1 MAEKVIID
9 IELKGL
15 GDAKKGLDD
24 LTKKQAEQQ
33 LAVKLAQQEIANYEK
48 QLKELNKVVIEGGEL
63 SAEQVVQ
70 SQELATKIET
80 LNVGLASQKDELSKV
95 NAERRAAVKEVQ
107 NYTTAQDAELG
118 SNERMKAQ
126 LKILT
131 DQYNELS
138 QEERENTEVGQEMG
152 KNIKDLTDKLKS
164 NESAVGDNRR
174 NVGNYSESIQDALG
188 NVTIF
193 GTNLGGLTKSFQQTK
208 DSTLAYIKALV
219 VTEGVQKSQTAATNS
234 QTAAQKALNIATLAG
249 KVAMNVFKLALIAT
263 GIGAFVVVVGSLV
276 AYFKS
281 TEQGA
286 MKLKVIMAALGS
298 VTANI
303 TSKMADF
310 GKVIFD
316 AFNNVKELK
325 LSDVFKRIGDAIQDN
340 IMNRL
345 EAFSLA
351 GKAIVKIFSGGLD
364 NMKDGFKDLG
374 NAVLQGMTG
383 VEDVIGK
390 TQAGV
395 EKLGDAWESTK
406 EAVKGFYA
414 EVLDDA
420 EEAAALQE
428 KENALVFQR
437 RKLLKDNAILEGE
450 IAQLRADAADK
461 ANLTQD
467 EIIAK
472 LEEAKQKE
480 TEKLKNLT
488 AIAQAEKDIQAGR
501 SALATD
507 NADEAEELAQ
517 KELALLQAQA
527 NEKSGIVRLEKQIAA
542 EKYTLQR
549 ENLAAELK
557 LIQAQGGDT
566 VATLIEIEKNKRD
579 AQLAETSLSEKERQA
594 IIAES
599 ENKIAELKFKAIEEE
614 LKARQ
619 ESLAVFELENEIALL
634 KELENFTG
642 TQEEKQA
649 IIDEYNKKGIQ
660 AQKDAIAA
668 QMFEIDSQINQLF
681 ASSEGMNV
689 ADQILNDDQVA
700 ELKKRL
706 LELEAAGLKLDA
718 ELKTIGVDPETGQP
732 SLAKTL
738 NLSEEQTEKIKAGYE
753 AATQGINDILN
764 IAGQALELR
773 TEERIK
779 AIDEQVQSGALSE
792 EAAEKEKEKIRKEA
806 FEKQKKLD
814 IASATMS
821 YLTGLVQTIAGNA
834 KLGFPFAL
842 IMSSIQSAIL
852 TAAYATNLAKIKKQ
866 KFQDGGLIKGES
878 HAKGGVPFSVAG
890 RGGFEAEGGE
900 YIVKKSTV
908 DNYGVDFMNA
918 LNNMKVPKMF
928 AEGGYVAP
936 TPAGTISDQVSRG
949 VSELVSVTENRQLQ
963 VINVE
968 QDFTKLQTKVSNV
981 EQARTY

>member
-107 NYTTAQDAELG
+107 NYTTAQDAEIG

-131 DQYNELS
+131 DQYNALS
-138 QEERENTEVGQEMG
+138 QEERENTEAGQQMG

-281 TEQGA
+281 TEEGA

-298 VTANI
+298 VTDNI
-303 TSKMADF
+303 RSKFADF
-310 GKVIFD
+310 GKIIFD
-316 AFNNVKELK
+316 SFNSIKELK
-325 LSDVFKRIGDAIQDN
+325 ISDIFKSIGDSIKEN
-340 IMNRL
+340 ITNRI
-345 EAFSLA
+345 EAFGLA
-351 GKAIVKIFSGGLD
+351 GKAIAKIFSGD
-364 NMKDGFKDLG
+364 IKEGFKDLA
-374 NAVLQGMTG
+374 NSVAQGMTG
-383 VEDVIGK
+383 IEDPIGK
-390 TQAGV
+390 VQAAG
-395 EKLGDAWESTK
+395 EKVVQLYEDGK

-420 EEAAALQE
+420 AEAAALQE

-517 KELALLQAQA
+517 KEIALLQAQA

-566 VATLIEIEKNKRD
+566 VATLIEIENNKRE

-634 KELENFTG
+634 EELEKFTG

-649 IIDEYNKKGIQ
+649 IIDEYNKKAIQ

-681 ASSEGMNV
+681 ASAEGMNA
-689 ADQILNDDQVA
+689 ADQILSKEQVA

-738 NLSEEQTEKIKAGYE
+738 NLSEEQTEQIKAGYA

-834 KLGFPFAL
+834 KLGFPLAI

-866 KFQDGGLIKGES
+866 KFQDGGLIQGES
-878 HAKGGVPFSVAG
+878 HAKGGVPFTVAG

-936 TPAGTISDQVSRG
+936 TPVGTISDQVSRG

>member
-24 LTKKQAEQQ
+24 LTKKQSEQQ

-131 DQYNELS
+131 DQYNALS
-138 QEERENTEVGQEMG
+138 QEERENTEAGQEMG

-208 DSTLAYIKALV
+208 ESTLAYIKALV
-219 VTEGVQKSQTAATNS
+219 FTEGVQKSQTAATNS

-281 TEQGA
+281 TEEGA

-298 VTANI
+298 VTDNI
-303 TSKMADF
+303 RSKFADF
-310 GKVIFD
+310 GKIIFD
-316 AFNNVKELK
+316 SFNSIKELK
-325 LSDVFKRIGDAIQDN
+325 ISDIFKSIGDSIKEN
-340 IMNRL
+340 ITNRI
-345 EAFSLA
+345 EAFGLA
-351 GKAIVKIFSGGLD
+351 GKAIAKIFSGD
-364 NMKDGFKDLG
+364 IKEGFKDLA
-374 NAVLQGMTG
+374 NSVAQGMTG
-383 VEDVIGK
+383 IEDPIGK
-390 TQAGV
+390 VQAG
-395 EKLGDAWESTK
+395 EKVVQLYEDGK

-420 EEAAALQE
+420 AEAAALQE

-517 KELALLQAQA
+517 KEIALLQAQA

-566 VATLIEIEKNKRD
+566 VATLIEIENNKRE

-634 KELENFTG
+634 EELEKFTG

-649 IIDEYNKKGIQ
+649 IIDEYNKKAIQ

-681 ASSEGMNV
+681 ASSEGMNA
-689 ADQILNDDQVA
+689 ADQILSKEQVA

-738 NLSEEQTEKIKAGYE
+738 NLSEEQTEQIKAGYA

-834 KLGFPFAL
+834 KLGFPLAI

-866 KFQDGGLIKGES
+866 KFQDGGLIQGES
-878 HAKGGVPFSVAG
+878 HAKGGVPFTVAG

-936 TPAGTISDQVSRG
+936 TPVGTISDQVSRG

-968 QDFTKLQTKVSNV
+968 QDFTKLQKKVSNV

>member
-1 MAEKVIID
+1 LS
-9 IELKGL
+9 LKGL

-24 LTKKQAEQQ
+24 LTKKQSEQQ
-33 LAVKLAQQEIANYEK
+33 LAIKLAQQEIANYEK

-131 DQYNELS
+131 DQYNALS
-138 QEERENTEVGQEMG
+138 QEERENTEAGQEMG

-208 DSTLAYIKALV
+208 ESTLAYIKALV
-219 VTEGVQKSQTAATNS
+219 FTEGVQKSQTAATNS

-281 TEQGA
+281 TEEGA

-298 VTANI
+298 VTDNI
-303 TSKMADF
+303 RSKFADF
-310 GKVIFD
+310 GKIIFD
-316 AFNNVKELK
+316 SFNSIKELK
-325 LSDVFKRIGDAIQDN
+325 ISDIFKSIGDSIKEN
-340 IMNRL
+340 ITNRI
-345 EAFSLA
+345 EAFGLA
-351 GKAIVKIFSGGLD
+351 GKAIAKIFSGD
-364 NMKDGFKDLG
+364 IKEGFKDLA
-374 NAVLQGMTG
+374 NSVAQGMTG
-383 VEDVIGK
+383 IEDPIGK
-390 TQAGV
+390 VQAAG
-395 EKLGDAWESTK
+395 EKVVQLYEDGK

-420 EEAAALQE
+420 AEAAALQE

-517 KELALLQAQA
+517 KEIALLQAQA

-566 VATLIEIEKNKRD
+566 VATLIEIENNKRE

-634 KELENFTG
+634 EELEKFTG

-649 IIDEYNKKGIQ
+649 IIDEYNKKAIQ

-681 ASSEGMNV
+681 ASSEGMNA
-689 ADQILNDDQVA
+689 ADQILSKEQVA

-738 NLSEEQTEKIKAGYE
+738 NLSEEQTEQIKAGYA

-834 KLGFPFAL
+834 KLGFPLAI

-866 KFQDGGLIKGES
+866 KFQDGGLIQGES
-878 HAKGGVPFSVAG
+878 HAKGGVPFTVAG

-936 TPAGTISDQVSRG
+936 TPVGTISDQVSRG

-968 QDFTKLQTKVSNV
+968 QDFTKLQTESIKC
-981 EQARTY
+981 

>member
-1 MAEKVIID
+1 
-9 IELKGL
+9 
-15 GDAKKGLDD
+15 
-24 LTKKQAEQQ
+24 
-33 LAVKLAQQEIANYEK
+33 
-48 QLKELNKVVIEGGEL
+48 
-63 SAEQVVQ
+63 
-70 SQELATKIET
+70 
-80 LNVGLASQKDELSKV
+80 
-95 NAERRAAVKEVQ
+95 
-107 NYTTAQDAELG
+107 
-118 SNERMKAQ
+118 
-126 LKILT
+126 
-131 DQYNELS
+131 
-138 QEERENTEVGQEMG
+138 
-152 KNIKDLTDKLKS
+152 
-164 NESAVGDNRR
+164 
-174 NVGNYSESIQDALG
+174 
-188 NVTIF
+188 
-193 GTNLGGLTKSFQQTK
+193 
-208 DSTLAYIKALV
+208 
-219 VTEGVQKSQTAATNS
+219 
-234 QTAAQKALNIATLAG
+234 
-249 KVAMNVFKLALIAT
+249 
-263 GIGAFVVVVGSLV
+263 
-276 AYFKS
+276 
-281 TEQGA
+281 

-325 LSDVFKRIGDAIQDN
+325 LSDVFKKIGDAIQDN

-649 IIDEYNKKGIQ
+649 IIDEYNKKAIQ

-689 ADQILNDDQVA
+689 ADQILSKEQVA

-738 NLSEEQTEKIKAGYE
+738 NLSEEQTEKIKAGYA

-866 KFQDGGLIKGES
+866 KFQDGGLIQGES
-878 HAKGGVPFSVAG
+878 HAKGGVPFTVAG

>member
-24 LTKKQAEQQ
+24 LTKKQSEQQ

-131 DQYNELS
+131 DQYNALS
-138 QEERENTEVGQEMG
+138 QEERENTEAGQEMG

-281 TEQGA
+281 TEEGA

-298 VTANI
+298 VTDNI
-303 TSKMADF
+303 RSKFADF
-310 GKVIFD
+310 GKIIFD
-316 AFNNVKELK
+316 SFNSIKELK
-325 LSDVFKRIGDAIQDN
+325 ISDIFKSIGDSIKEN
-340 IMNRL
+340 ITNRI
-345 EAFSLA
+345 EAFGLA
-351 GKAIVKIFSGGLD
+351 GKAIAKIFSGD
-364 NMKDGFKDLG
+364 IKEGFKDLA
-374 NAVLQGMTG
+374 NSVAQGMTG
-383 VEDVIGK
+383 IEDPIGK
-390 TQAGV
+390 VQAAGEKVV
-395 EKLGDAWESTK
+395 ELYEDGK

-420 EEAAALQE
+420 AEAAALQE
-428 KENALVFQR
+428 QENALVFQR

-450 IAQLRADAADK
+450 IAELRADAADK

-517 KELALLQAQA
+517 KEIALLQAQA

-566 VATLIEIEKNKRD
+566 VATLIEIEKNKRE

-689 ADQILNDDQVA
+689 ADQILNDEQVD

-738 NLSEEQTEKIKAGYE
+738 NLSEEQTEQIKAGYA

-834 KLGFPFAL
+834 KLGFPLAI

-866 KFQDGGLIKGES
+866 KFQDGGLIQGES
-878 HAKGGVPFSVAG
+878 HAKGGVPFTVAG

>member
-24 LTKKQAEQQ
+24 LTKKQSEQQ

-131 DQYNELS
+131 DQYNALS
-138 QEERENTEVGQEMG
+138 QEERENTEAGQEMG

-281 TEQGA
+281 TEEGA

-298 VTANI
+298 VTDNI
-303 TSKMADF
+303 RSKFADF
-310 GKVIFD
+310 GKIIFD
-316 AFNNVKELK
+316 SFNSIKELK
-325 LSDVFKRIGDAIQDN
+325 ISDIFKSIGDAIQKN
-340 IMNRL
+340 ITNRI
-345 EAFSLA
+345 EAFGLA
-351 GKAIVKIFSGGLD
+351 GKAIAKIFSGD
-364 NMKDGFKDLG
+364 IKEGFKDLA
-374 NAVLQGMTG
+374 NSVAQGMTG
-383 VEDVIGK
+383 IEDPIGK
-390 TQAGV
+390 VQAAGEKVV
-395 EKLGDAWESTK
+395 ELYEDGK

-420 EEAAALQE
+420 AEAAALQE

-517 KELALLQAQA
+517 KEIALLQAQA

-566 VATLIEIEKNKRD
+566 VATLIEIENNKRE

-634 KELENFTG
+634 EELEKFTG

-649 IIDEYNKKGIQ
+649 IIDEYNKKAIQ

-681 ASSEGMNV
+681 ASAEGMNA
-689 ADQILNDDQVA
+689 ADQILSKEQVA

-738 NLSEEQTEKIKAGYE
+738 NLSEEQTEQIKAGYA

-821 YLTGLVQTIAGNA
+821 YLTGLVQTISGNA
-834 KLGFPFAL
+834 KLGFPLAI

-866 KFQDGGLIKGES
+866 KFQDGGLIQGES
-878 HAKGGVPFSVAG
+878 HAKGGVPFTVAG

>member
-24 LTKKQAEQQ
+24 LTKKQSEQQ

-95 NAERRAAVKEVQ
+95 NAERREAVKEVQ

-131 DQYNELS
+131 DQYNALS
-138 QEERENTEVGQEMG
+138 QEERENTEAGQEMG

-193 GTNLGGLTKSFQQTK
+193 GTNLGSLTKSFQQTK

-310 GKVIFD
+310 GKIIFD
-316 AFNNVKELK
+316 AFNNIKELNIG
-325 LSDVFKRIGDAIQDN
+325 DVFKKIGDAIQDN

-364 NMKDGFKDLG
+364 NMQEGFKDLG
-374 NAVLQGMTG
+374 NAILQGATG

-390 TQAGV
+390 TQEGV
-395 EKLGDAWESTK
+395 KKLGEIYDNTSNAIGDLYDEAKQDA
-406 EAVKGFYA
+406 
-414 EVLDDA
+414 LDA
-420 EEAAALQE
+420 MALQE
-428 KENALVFQR
+428 KENALVFER
-437 RKLLKDNAILEGE
+437 RNLLKENAQIEGQV
-450 IAQLRADAADK
+450 AQLRADAADK
-461 ANLTQD
+461 ANLSQE

-472 LEEAKQKE
+472 LEEATALESK
-480 TEKLKNLT
+480 KLQNLT
-488 AIAQAEKDIQAGR
+488 KIAKTEFDIQKGR

-507 NADEAEELAQ
+507 SAEEAEELFQ
-517 KELALLQAQA
+517 KELAYQQALA

-542 EKYTLQR
+542 EQYALQR
-549 ENLAAELK
+549 ENLAARLK
-557 LIQAQGGDT
+557 LIQAQGGDE
-566 VATLIEIEKNKRD
+566 VATLIEIEQNKRD
-579 AQLAETSLSEKERQA
+579 AQLAETSLSELERQA

-599 ENKIAELKFKAIEEE
+599 ENKIADLKLKGLEEE
-614 LKARQ
+614 EQNRKEA
-619 ESLAVFELENEIALL
+619 LENELADLDYQEFRELEQANLTAEQKLAIDRKYQKEKAQLELESLTNQATLIKAQLEQITADTGQGLIPPLTPEEEALL
-634 KELENFTG
+634 KKQLNEIN
-642 TQEEKQA
+642 TQMLTIGQT
-649 IIDEYNKKGIQ
+649 INGIDEEEAGLNLLNGLGLDEAGMEKLNFAMQTVSSSISSIGNLMASITERNKKVIQ
-660 AQKDAIAA
+660 EQVEAGVISQEQADKKLEQIERKAFKRQKAIQIATATANAA
-668 QMFEIDSQINQLF
+668 QGVLAALAQTTDPTPTQSLR
-681 ASSEGMNV
+681 V
-689 ADQILNDDQVA
+689 ANAAMIGILGAIQVA
-700 ELKKRL
+700 TV
-706 LELEAAGLKLDA
+706 AA
-718 ELKTIGVDPETGQP
+718 
-732 SLAKTL
+732 
-738 NLSEEQTEKIKAGYE
+738 
-753 AATQGINDILN
+753 
-764 IAGQALELR
+764 
-773 TEERIK
+773 
-779 AIDEQVQSGALSE
+779 
-792 EAAEKEKEKIRKEA
+792 
-806 FEKQKKLD
+806 
-814 IASATMS
+814 
-821 YLTGLVQTIAGNA
+821 
-834 KLGFPFAL
+834 
-842 IMSSIQSAIL
+842 
-852 TAAYATNLAKIKKQ
+852 Q
-866 KFQDGGLIKGES
+866 KFQDGGLIQGAS
-878 HAKGGVPFSVAG
+878 HSQGGVPFSVAG

-918 LNNMKVPKMF
+918 LNNMRIPKMF

-936 TPAGTISDQVSRG
+936 TPVGTISDQVSRG
-949 VSELVSVTENRQLQ
+949 VSELVSVSENRQLQ

>member
-131 DQYNELS
+131 DQYNALS
-138 QEERENTEVGQEMG
+138 QEERENTEAGQEMG

-281 TEQGA
+281 TEEGA

-298 VTANI
+298 VTDNI
-303 TSKMADF
+303 RSKFADF
-310 GKVIFD
+310 GKIIFD
-316 AFNNVKELK
+316 SFNSIKELK
-325 LSDVFKRIGDAIQDN
+325 ISDIFKSIGDSIKEN
-340 IMNRL
+340 ITNRI
-345 EAFSLA
+345 EAFGLA
-351 GKAIVKIFSGGLD
+351 GKAIAKIFSGD
-364 NMKDGFKDLG
+364 IKEGFKDLA
-374 NAVLQGMTG
+374 NSVAQGMTG
-383 VEDVIGK
+383 IEDPIGK
-390 TQAGV
+390 VQAAG
-395 EKLGDAWESTK
+395 EKVVQLYEDGK

-420 EEAAALQE
+420 AEAAALQE

-517 KELALLQAQA
+517 KEIALLQAQA

-566 VATLIEIEKNKRD
+566 VATLIEIENNKRE

-599 ENKIAELKFKAIEEE
+599 ENKIADLKLKGLEEE
-614 LKARQ
+614 EQNRKEA
-619 ESLAVFELENEIALL
+619 LENELADLDYQQFRELEQANLTAEERLAIDRKYQKEKAQLELESLTNQATLIKAQLEQITADTGQGLIPPLTPEEEALL
-634 KELENFTG
+634 KKQLNEIN
-642 TQEEKQA
+642 TQMLTIGQT
-649 IIDEYNKKGIQ
+649 INGIDEEEAGLNLLNGLGLDEAGMEKLNFAMQTVSSSISSIGSLMASITERNKKVIQ
-660 AQKDAIAA
+660 EQVEAGVISQEQADKKLEQIERKAFKRQKAIQIATATANAA
-668 QMFEIDSQINQLF
+668 QGVLAALAQTTDPTPTQSLR
-681 ASSEGMNV
+681 V
-689 ADQILNDDQVA
+689 ANAAMIGILGAIQVA
-700 ELKKRL
+700 TV
-706 LELEAAGLKLDA
+706 AA
-718 ELKTIGVDPETGQP
+718 
-732 SLAKTL
+732 
-738 NLSEEQTEKIKAGYE
+738 
-753 AATQGINDILN
+753 
-764 IAGQALELR
+764 
-773 TEERIK
+773 
-779 AIDEQVQSGALSE
+779 
-792 EAAEKEKEKIRKEA
+792 
-806 FEKQKKLD
+806 
-814 IASATMS
+814 
-821 YLTGLVQTIAGNA
+821 
-834 KLGFPFAL
+834 
-842 IMSSIQSAIL
+842 
-852 TAAYATNLAKIKKQ
+852 Q
-866 KFQDGGLIKGES
+866 KFQEGGLNSRCKS
-878 HAKGGVPFSVAG
+878 FS
-890 RGGFEAEGGE
+890 RRRSFFSCWSWW
-900 YIVKKSTV
+900 I
-908 DNYGVDFMNA
+908 
-918 LNNMKVPKMF
+918 
-928 AEGGYVAP
+928 
-936 TPAGTISDQVSRG
+936 
-949 VSELVSVTENRQLQ
+949 
-963 VINVE
+963 
-968 QDFTKLQTKVSNV
+968 
-981 EQARTY
+981 

>member
-1 MAEKVIID
+1 MTGIEDPIGKVQAAGEKVV
-9 IELKGL
+9 EL
-15 GDAKKGLDD
+15 
-24 LTKKQAEQQ
+24 
-33 LAVKLAQQEIANYEK
+33 YE
-48 QLKELNKVVIEGGEL
+48 
-63 SAEQVVQ
+63 
-70 SQELATKIET
+70 
-80 LNVGLASQKDELSKV
+80 
-95 NAERRAAVKEVQ
+95 
-107 NYTTAQDAELG
+107 
-118 SNERMKAQ
+118 
-126 LKILT
+126 
-131 DQYNELS
+131 
-138 QEERENTEVGQEMG
+138 
-152 KNIKDLTDKLKS
+152 
-164 NESAVGDNRR
+164 
-174 NVGNYSESIQDALG
+174 
-188 NVTIF
+188 
-193 GTNLGGLTKSFQQTK
+193 
-208 DSTLAYIKALV
+208 
-219 VTEGVQKSQTAATNS
+219 
-234 QTAAQKALNIATLAG
+234 
-249 KVAMNVFKLALIAT
+249 
-263 GIGAFVVVVGSLV
+263 
-276 AYFKS
+276 
-281 TEQGA
+281 
-286 MKLKVIMAALGS
+286 
-298 VTANI
+298 
-303 TSKMADF
+303 
-310 GKVIFD
+310 
-316 AFNNVKELK
+316 
-325 LSDVFKRIGDAIQDN
+325 
-340 IMNRL
+340 
-345 EAFSLA
+345 
-351 GKAIVKIFSGGLD
+351 
-364 NMKDGFKDLG
+364 DG
-374 NAVLQGMTG
+374 
-383 VEDVIGK
+383 
-390 TQAGV
+390 
-395 EKLGDAWESTK
+395 K

-420 EEAAALQE
+420 AEAAALQE

-517 KELALLQAQA
+517 KEIALLQAQA

-566 VATLIEIEKNKRD
+566 VATLIEIEKNKRE

-689 ADQILNDDQVA
+689 ADQILNDEQVA

-738 NLSEEQTEKIKAGYE
+738 NLSEEQTEQIKAGYA

-834 KLGFPFAL
+834 KLGFPLAI

-866 KFQDGGLIKGES
+866 KFQDGGLIQGES
-878 HAKGGVPFSVAG
+878 HAKGGVPFTVAG

>member
-24 LTKKQAEQQ
+24 LTKKQSEQQ
-33 LAVKLAQQEIANYEK
+33 LAIKLAQQEIANYEK

-131 DQYNELS
+131 DQYNALS
-138 QEERENTEVGQEMG
+138 QEERENTEAGQEMG

-208 DSTLAYIKALV
+208 ESTLAYIKALV
-219 VTEGVQKSQTAATNS
+219 FTEGVQKSQTAATNS

-281 TEQGA
+281 TEEGA

-298 VTANI
+298 VTDNI
-303 TSKMADF
+303 RSKFADF
-310 GKVIFD
+310 GKIIFD
-316 AFNNVKELK
+316 SFNSIKELK
-325 LSDVFKRIGDAIQDN
+325 ISDIFKSIGDSIKEN
-340 IMNRL
+340 ITNRI
-345 EAFSLA
+345 EAFGLA
-351 GKAIVKIFSGGLD
+351 GKAIAKIFSGD
-364 NMKDGFKDLG
+364 IKEGFKDLA
-374 NAVLQGMTG
+374 NSVAQGMTG
-383 VEDVIGK
+383 IEDPIGK
-390 TQAGV
+390 VQAAG
-395 EKLGDAWESTK
+395 EKVVQLYEDGK

-420 EEAAALQE
+420 AEAAALQE

-517 KELALLQAQA
+517 KEIALLQAQA

-566 VATLIEIEKNKRD
+566 VATLIEIENNKRE

-634 KELENFTG
+634 EELEKFTG

-649 IIDEYNKKGIQ
+649 IIDEYNKKAIQ

-681 ASSEGMNV
+681 ASSEGMNA
-689 ADQILNDDQVA
+689 ADQILSKEQVA

-738 NLSEEQTEKIKAGYE
+738 NLSEEQTEQIKAGYA

-834 KLGFPFAL
+834 KLGFPLAI

-866 KFQDGGLIKGES
+866 KFQDGGLIQGES
-878 HAKGGVPFSVAG
+878 HAKGGVPFTVAG

-936 TPAGTISDQVSRG
+936 TPVGTISDQVSRG

-968 QDFTKLQTKVSNV
+968 QDFTKLQKKVSNV

>member
-24 LTKKQAEQQ
+24 LTKKQSEQQ
-33 LAVKLAQQEIANYEK
+33 LALKLAQQEIAKYEK
-48 QLKELNKVVIEGGEL
+48 ELKELNKVVLEGGEL

-80 LNVGLASQKDELSKV
+80 LNVELASQKDELSKV

-131 DQYNELS
+131 DQYNALS
-138 QEERENTEVGQEMG
+138 QEERENTEAGQEMG

-174 NVGNYSESIQDALG
+174 NVGNYSESIQDALS

-193 GTNLGGLTKSFQQTK
+193 GTNLGGLTKSFKETK
-208 DSTLAYIKALV
+208 EATLAHVEALV
-219 VTEGVQKSQTAATNS
+219 VTESVQKSHTAATNS
-234 QTAAQKALNIATLAG
+234 QTAAQKALNVATLAG

-281 TEQGA
+281 TEEGA

-316 AFNNVKELK
+316 AFNNIKELNIQ
-325 LSDVFKRIGDAIQDN
+325 DVFKKIGDAIQDN

-374 NAVLQGMTG
+374 NAILQGATG

-395 EKLGDAWESTK
+395 EKLGEIYDNTSNAIGDLYDEAKQDAI
-406 EAVKGFYA
+406 
-414 EVLDDA
+414 DA
-420 EEAAALQE
+420 MALQQ
-428 KENALVFQR
+428 KENDLVFER
-437 RKLLKDNAILEGE
+437 RKILMDNAQLE
-450 IAQLRADAADK
+450 ADVAKLRADAADK
-461 ANLTQD
+461 ANLTQE

-480 TEKLKNLT
+480 SEKLKNLT
-488 AIAQAEKDIQAGR
+488 YIAKIEKEIAEGR

-507 NADEAEELAQ
+507 SEAEAEELFQ
-517 KELALLQAQA
+517 KQLAYKQALTNEDAGLL
-527 NEKSGIVRLEKQIAA
+527 KLDKQLAA
-542 EKYTLQR
+542 EKYALQR

-557 LIQAQGGDT
+557 LIQAQGGDE

-579 AQLAETSLSEKERQA
+579 AQLEETNLSEKERQA

-599 ENKIAELKFKAIEEE
+599 ENKIADLKLKAIEEE
-614 LKARQ
+614 EEQRK
-619 ESLAVFELENEIALL
+619 EDLENELAELDY
-634 KELENFTG
+634 KKFRELE
-642 TQEEKQA
+642 QA
-649 IIDEYNKKGIQ
+649 NLTAEAKLDIERKYQ
-660 AQKDAIAA
+660 QQK
-668 QMFEIDSQINQLF
+668 
-681 ASSEGMNV
+681 SE
-689 ADQILNDDQVA
+689 
-700 ELKKRL
+700 
-706 LELEAAGLKLDA
+706 LELESLTNQAAMIKAQLDGLTADAGGGLIEPLTPEEETALKKQLNEINAAMQKLQT
-718 ELKTIGVDPETGQP
+718 TIQGNKEEETEGLNLLNGLGLDEAGMEKLNFSIDTIKSSISSIGSLMASITERNKKLIQEQVEAGVLSQEQADKKIEAIERKAFKRQKAVQIATATANAAQAVLAALAQTVDP
-732 SLAKTL
+732 TL
-738 NLSEEQTEKIKAGYE
+738 TQSFRVAN
-753 AATQGINDILN
+753 AAVI
-764 IAGQALELR
+764 
-773 TEERIK
+773 
-779 AIDEQVQSGALSE
+779 GALGAVQVATV
-792 EAAEKEKEKIRKEA
+792 AA
-806 FEKQKKLD
+806 
-814 IASATMS
+814 
-821 YLTGLVQTIAGNA
+821 
-834 KLGFPFAL
+834 
-842 IMSSIQSAIL
+842 
-852 TAAYATNLAKIKKQ
+852 Q
-866 KFQDGGLIKGES
+866 KFQDGGLIQGAS
-878 HAKGGVPFSVAG
+878 HAQGGVPFSVAG

-918 LNNMKVPKMF
+918 LNNMRIPKMF
-928 AEGGYVAP
+928 AEGGYIAP
-936 TPAGTISDQVSRG
+936 TPTGTISEQVSRG
-949 VSELVSVTENRQLQ
+949 VSELVSVNENRQLQ

>member
-24 LTKKQAEQQ
+24 LTKKQSEQQ

-131 DQYNELS
+131 DQYNALS
-138 QEERENTEVGQEMG
+138 QEERENTEAGQEMG

-281 TEQGA
+281 TEEGA

-298 VTANI
+298 VTDNI
-303 TSKMADF
+303 RSKFADF
-310 GKVIFD
+310 GKIIFD
-316 AFNNVKELK
+316 SFNSIKELK
-325 LSDVFKRIGDAIQDN
+325 ISDIFKSIGDSIKEN
-340 IMNRL
+340 ITNRI
-345 EAFSLA
+345 EAFGLA
-351 GKAIVKIFSGGLD
+351 GKAIAKIFSGD
-364 NMKDGFKDLG
+364 IKEGFKDLA
-374 NAVLQGMTG
+374 NSVAQGMTG
-383 VEDVIGK
+383 IEDPIGK
-390 TQAGV
+390 VQAAG
-395 EKLGDAWESTK
+395 EKVVQLYEDGK

-420 EEAAALQE
+420 AEAAALQE

-517 KELALLQAQA
+517 KEIALLQAQA

-566 VATLIEIEKNKRD
+566 VATLIEIENNKRE

-634 KELENFTG
+634 EELEKFTG

-649 IIDEYNKKGIQ
+649 IIDEYNKKAIQ

-681 ASSEGMNV
+681 ASSEGMNA
-689 ADQILNDDQVA
+689 ADQILSKEQVA

-738 NLSEEQTEKIKAGYE
+738 NLSEEQTEQIKAGYA

-834 KLGFPFAL
+834 KLGFPLAI

-866 KFQDGGLIKGES
+866 KFQDGGLIQGES
-878 HAKGGVPFSVAG
+878 HAKGGVPFTVAG

>member
-24 LTKKQAEQQ
+24 LTKKQSEQQ
-33 LAVKLAQQEIANYEK
+33 LAIKLAQQEIANYEK

-131 DQYNELS
+131 DQYNALS
-138 QEERENTEVGQEMG
+138 QEERENTEAGQEMG

-281 TEQGA
+281 TEEGA

-303 TSKMADF
+303 TSKFADF
-310 GKVIFD
+310 GKIIFD
-316 AFNNVKELK
+316 SFNSIKELK
-325 LSDVFKRIGDAIQDN
+325 IQDVFKSIGDAIQNN
-340 IMNRL
+340 ITNRI
-345 EAFSLA
+345 EAFGLA
-351 GKAIVKIFSGGLD
+351 GKAIAKIFSGD
-364 NMKDGFKDLG
+364 IKEGFKDLA
-374 NAVLQGMTG
+374 NSVAQGMTG
-383 VEDVIGK
+383 IEDPIGK
-390 TQAGV
+390 VQAAG
-395 EKLGDAWESTK
+395 EKVVQLYEDGK

-420 EEAAALQE
+420 AEAAALQE

-517 KELALLQAQA
+517 KEIALLQAQA

-689 ADQILNDDQVA
+689 ADQILNDEQVA

-738 NLSEEQTEKIKAGYE
+738 NLSEEQTEKIKAGYA

-866 KFQDGGLIKGES
+866 KFQDGGLIQGES
-878 HAKGGVPFSVAG
+878 HAKGGVPFTWW
-890 RGGFEAEGGE
+890 F
-900 YIVKKSTV
+900 
-908 DNYGVDFMNA
+908 
-918 LNNMKVPKMF
+918 
-928 AEGGYVAP
+928 
-936 TPAGTISDQVSRG
+936 
-949 VSELVSVTENRQLQ
+949 
-963 VINVE
+963 
-968 QDFTKLQTKVSNV
+968 
-981 EQARTY
+981 

>member
-24 LTKKQAEQQ
+24 LTKKQSEQQ

-131 DQYNELS
+131 DQYNALS
-138 QEERENTEVGQEMG
+138 QEERENTEAGQEMG

-208 DSTLAYIKALV
+208 ESTLAYIKALV
-219 VTEGVQKSQTAATNS
+219 FTEGVQKSQTAATNS

-281 TEQGA
+281 TEEGA

-298 VTANI
+298 VTDNI
-303 TSKMADF
+303 RSKFADF
-310 GKVIFD
+310 GKIIFD
-316 AFNNVKELK
+316 SFNSIKELK
-325 LSDVFKRIGDAIQDN
+325 ISDIFKSIGDSIKEN
-340 IMNRL
+340 ITNRI
-345 EAFSLA
+345 EAFGLA
-351 GKAIVKIFSGGLD
+351 GKAIAKIFSGD
-364 NMKDGFKDLG
+364 IKEGFKDLA
-374 NAVLQGMTG
+374 NSVAQGMTG
-383 VEDVIGK
+383 IEDPIGK
-390 TQAGV
+390 VQAAG
-395 EKLGDAWESTK
+395 EKVVQLYEDGK

-420 EEAAALQE
+420 AEAAALQE

-517 KELALLQAQA
+517 KEIALLQAQA

-566 VATLIEIEKNKRD
+566 VATLIEIEKNKRE

-689 ADQILNDDQVA
+689 ADQILNDEQVD

-738 NLSEEQTEKIKAGYE
+738 NLSEEQTEQIKAGYA

-834 KLGFPFAL
+834 KLGFPLAI

-866 KFQDGGLIKGES
+866 KFQDGGLIQGES
-878 HAKGGVPFSVAG
+878 HAKGGVPFTVAG

-936 TPAGTISDQVSRG
+936 TPVGTISDQVSRG

>member
-1 MAEKVIID
+1 
-9 IELKGL
+9 
-15 GDAKKGLDD
+15 
-24 LTKKQAEQQ
+24 
-33 LAVKLAQQEIANYEK
+33 
-48 QLKELNKVVIEGGEL
+48 
-63 SAEQVVQ
+63 
-70 SQELATKIET
+70 
-80 LNVGLASQKDELSKV
+80 
-95 NAERRAAVKEVQ
+95 
-107 NYTTAQDAELG
+107 
-118 SNERMKAQ
+118 
-126 LKILT
+126 
-131 DQYNELS
+131 
-138 QEERENTEVGQEMG
+138 
-152 KNIKDLTDKLKS
+152 
-164 NESAVGDNRR
+164 
-174 NVGNYSESIQDALG
+174 
-188 NVTIF
+188 
-193 GTNLGGLTKSFQQTK
+193 
-208 DSTLAYIKALV
+208 
-219 VTEGVQKSQTAATNS
+219 
-234 QTAAQKALNIATLAG
+234 
-249 KVAMNVFKLALIAT
+249 
-263 GIGAFVVVVGSLV
+263 
-276 AYFKS
+276 
-281 TEQGA
+281 
-286 MKLKVIMAALGS
+286 
-298 VTANI
+298 
-303 TSKMADF
+303 
-310 GKVIFD
+310 
-316 AFNNVKELK
+316 
-325 LSDVFKRIGDAIQDN
+325 
-340 IMNRL
+340 
-345 EAFSLA
+345 
-351 GKAIVKIFSGGLD
+351 
-364 NMKDGFKDLG
+364 
-374 NAVLQGMTG
+374 
-383 VEDVIGK
+383 
-390 TQAGV
+390 
-395 EKLGDAWESTK
+395 
-406 EAVKGFYA
+406 
-414 EVLDDA
+414 
-420 EEAAALQE
+420 
-428 KENALVFQR
+428 
-437 RKLLKDNAILEGE
+437 
-450 IAQLRADAADK
+450 
-461 ANLTQD
+461 
-467 EIIAK
+467 
-472 LEEAKQKE
+472 
-480 TEKLKNLT
+480 LKNLT

-517 KELALLQAQA
+517 KEIALLQAQA

-689 ADQILNDDQVA
+689 ADQILNDEQVA

-738 NLSEEQTEKIKAGYE
+738 NLSEEQTEKIKAGYA

-866 KFQDGGLIKGES
+866 KFQDGGLIQGES
-878 HAKGGVPFSVAG
+878 HAKGGVPFTVAG

>member
-63 SAEQVVQ
+63 SAEQVAQ

-80 LNVGLASQKDELSKV
+80 LNVELASQKDELSKV
-95 NAERRAAVKEVQ
+95 NAERRAAVKEVE
-107 NYTTAQDAELG
+107 NYTNAQNAELG
-118 SNERMKAQ
+118 SNQQ
-126 LKILT
+126 LKAEIALLT
-131 DQYNELS
+131 QQYNALSAEQRDGTQEGVEL
-138 QEERENTEVGQEMG
+138 RN
-152 KNIKDLTDKLKS
+152 KIKDLTNELKE
-164 NESAVGDNRR
+164 NEKAVGDNRR
-174 NVGNYSESIQDALG
+174 NVGNYSESIQAALG

-193 GTNLGGLTKSFQQTK
+193 GTNLGGLTKSFTETK
-208 DSTLAYIKALV
+208 NATLAHLKALV
-219 VTEGVQKSQTAATNS
+219 ITESVQKSHTAATNS
-234 QTAAQKALNIATLAG
+234 QTAAQKALNVATLAG

-281 TEQGA
+281 TEEGA

-303 TSKMADF
+303 TSKFADL
-310 GKVIFD
+310 GKIIFD
-316 AFNNVKELK
+316 AFNNIKELK
-325 LSDVFKRIGDAIQDN
+325 IQDVFKRIGDAIQDN

-364 NMKDGFKDLG
+364 NMQDGFKDLG
-374 NAVLQGMTG
+374 NAILQGATG

-395 EKLGDAWESTK
+395 EKLGEIYDNTSNAIGDLYDEAKQDAI
-406 EAVKGFYA
+406 
-414 EVLDDA
+414 DA
-420 EEAAALQE
+420 MALQQ
-428 KENALVFQR
+428 KENDLVFER
-437 RKLLKDNAILEGE
+437 RKILMDNAQLE
-450 IAQLRADAADK
+450 ADVAKLRADAADK
-461 ANLTQD
+461 ANLTQE

-480 TEKLKNLT
+480 SEKLKNLT
-488 AIAQAEKDIQAGR
+488 YIAKIEKEIAEGR

-507 NADEAEELAQ
+507 GEAEAEELFQ
-517 KELALLQAQA
+517 KQLAYKQALTNEDAGLL
-527 NEKSGIVRLEKQIAA
+527 RLDKQLAA
-542 EKYTLQR
+542 EKYALQK

-557 LIQAQGGDT
+557 LIQAQGGDE

-579 AQLAETSLSEKERQA
+579 AQLAETNLSEKERQA

-599 ENKIAELKFKAIEEE
+599 ENKIAQLKLKAIEEE
-614 LKARQ
+614 EQQR
-619 ESLAVFELENEIALL
+619 EEDLENELAELDY
-634 KELENFTG
+634 KKFRELEQANLTAE
-642 TQEEKQA
+642 QKLAIEKKYQQQ
-649 IIDEYNKKGIQ
+649 K
-660 AQKDAIAA
+660 AQ
-668 QMFEIDSQINQLF
+668 
-681 ASSEGMNV
+681 
-689 ADQILNDDQVA
+689 
-700 ELKKRL
+700 
-706 LELEAAGLKLDA
+706 LELESLTNQANLIKA
-718 ELKTIGVDPETGQP
+718 ELDGLTADAGGGLIEPLTPEEETALKKQLNEINAEMQKLQNTVQGNAEEGIKGLDLAEGLGLDEDGREELQSALTEVSNTITNIGNLMTTITERNKQKIQEQVEAGVISQEQADKKLEQIEKKAFKRQKAMQVSMAIVNTAQAV
-732 SLAKTL
+732 LKTL
-738 NLSEEQTEKIKAGYE
+738 AET
-753 AATQGINDILN
+753 TDFTPV
-764 IAGQALELR
+764 QALR
-773 TEERIK
+773 TAN
-779 AIDEQVQSGALSE
+779 AIAIGALG
-792 EAAEKEKEKIRKEA
+792 AA
-806 FEKQKKLD
+806 Q
-814 IASATMS
+814 IATISA
-821 YLTGLVQTIAGNA
+821 
-834 KLGFPFAL
+834 
-842 IMSSIQSAIL
+842 
-852 TAAYATNLAKIKKQ
+852 Q
-866 KFQDGGLIKGES
+866 KFQDGGLIQGAS

-918 LNNMKVPKMF
+918 LNNMRIPKMF

-936 TPAGTISDQVSRG
+936 TPVGTISDQVSRG

>member
-24 LTKKQAEQQ
+24 LTKKQSEQQ
-33 LAVKLAQQEIANYEK
+33 LAIKLAQQEIANYEK

-131 DQYNELS
+131 DQYNALS
-138 QEERENTEVGQEMG
+138 QEERENTEAGQEMG

-281 TEQGA
+281 TEEGA

-298 VTANI
+298 VTDNI
-303 TSKMADF
+303 RSKFADF
-310 GKVIFD
+310 GKIIFD
-316 AFNNVKELK
+316 SFNSIKELK
-325 LSDVFKRIGDAIQDN
+325 ISDIFKSIGDSIKEN
-340 IMNRL
+340 ITNRI
-345 EAFSLA
+345 EAFGLA
-351 GKAIVKIFSGGLD
+351 GKAIAKIFSGD
-364 NMKDGFKDLG
+364 IKEGFKDLA
-374 NAVLQGMTG
+374 NSVAQGMTG
-383 VEDVIGK
+383 IEDPIGK
-390 TQAGV
+390 VQAAG
-395 EKLGDAWESTK
+395 EKVVQLYEDGK

-420 EEAAALQE
+420 AEAAALQE

-517 KELALLQAQA
+517 KEIALLQAQA

-566 VATLIEIEKNKRD
+566 VATLIEIEKNKRE

-689 ADQILNDDQVA
+689 ADQILNDEQVD

-738 NLSEEQTEKIKAGYE
+738 NLSEEQTEQIKAGYA

-834 KLGFPFAL
+834 KLGFPLAI

-866 KFQDGGLIKGES
+866 KFQDGGLIQGES
-878 HAKGGVPFSVAG
+878 HAKGGVPFTVAG

>member
-24 LTKKQAEQQ
+24 LTKKQSEQQ

-131 DQYNELS
+131 DQYNALS
-138 QEERENTEVGQEMG
+138 QEERENTEAGQEMG

-174 NVGNYSESIQDALG
+174 NVGNYSESIQGALG
-188 NVTIF
+188 NVKIF
-193 GTNLGGLTKSFQQTK
+193 GVNLGSLTKSFQQTK

-219 VTEGVQKSQTAATNS
+219 FTEGVQKSQTAATNS

-263 GIGAFVVVVGSLV
+263 GIGAFVVIVGSLV

-281 TEQGA
+281 TEEGA

-298 VTANI
+298 VTDNI
-303 TSKMADF
+303 RSKFADF
-310 GKVIFD
+310 GKIIFD
-316 AFNNVKELK
+316 SFNSIKELK
-325 LSDVFKRIGDAIQDN
+325 ISDIFKSIGDSIKEN
-340 IMNRL
+340 ITNRI
-345 EAFSLA
+345 EAFGLA
-351 GKAIVKIFSGGLD
+351 GKAIAKIFSGD
-364 NMKDGFKDLG
+364 IKEGFKDLA
-374 NAVLQGMTG
+374 NSVAQGMTG
-383 VEDVIGK
+383 IEDPIGK
-390 TQAGV
+390 VQAAG
-395 EKLGDAWESTK
+395 EKVVQLYEDGK
-406 EAVKGFYA
+406 EAVKGF
-414 EVLDDA
+414 A
-420 EEAAALQE
+420 EEIAADTQKAIALQE

-437 RKLLKDNAILEGE
+437 RNLLKENAQIDAQV
-450 IAQLRADAADK
+450 AQLRADAADK
-461 ANLTQD
+461 ANLSQE

-472 LEEAKQKE
+472 LEEASALESQK
-480 TEKLKNLT
+480 LQNLT
-488 AIAQAEKDIQAGR
+488 QIAKTEFDIQKGR

-507 NADEAEELAQ
+507 SADEAEELAQ

-566 VATLIEIEKNKRD
+566 VATLIEIENNKRE

-599 ENKIAELKFKAIEEE
+599 ENKIADLKLKGLEEE
-614 LKARQ
+614 EQNRKEA
-619 ESLAVFELENEIALL
+619 LENELADLDYQQFRELEQANLTAEERLAIDRKYQKEKAQLELESLTNQATLIKAQLEQITADTGQGLIPPLTPEEEALL
-634 KELENFTG
+634 KKQLNEIN
-642 TQEEKQA
+642 TQMLTIGQT
-649 IIDEYNKKGIQ
+649 INGIDEEEAGLNLLNGLGLDEAGMEKLNFAMQTVSSSISSIGSLMASITERNKKVIQ
-660 AQKDAIAA
+660 EQVEAGVISQEQADKKLEQIERKAFKRQKAIQIATATANAA
-668 QMFEIDSQINQLF
+668 QGVLAALAQTTDPTPTQSLR
-681 ASSEGMNV
+681 V
-689 ADQILNDDQVA
+689 ANAAMIGILGAIQVA
-700 ELKKRL
+700 TV
-706 LELEAAGLKLDA
+706 AA
-718 ELKTIGVDPETGQP
+718 
-732 SLAKTL
+732 
-738 NLSEEQTEKIKAGYE
+738 
-753 AATQGINDILN
+753 
-764 IAGQALELR
+764 
-773 TEERIK
+773 
-779 AIDEQVQSGALSE
+779 
-792 EAAEKEKEKIRKEA
+792 
-806 FEKQKKLD
+806 
-814 IASATMS
+814 
-821 YLTGLVQTIAGNA
+821 
-834 KLGFPFAL
+834 
-842 IMSSIQSAIL
+842 
-852 TAAYATNLAKIKKQ
+852 Q
-866 KFQDGGLIKGES
+866 KFQDGGLIQGAS
-878 HAKGGVPFSVAG
+878 HSQGGVPFSVAG

-918 LNNMKVPKMF
+918 LNNMKLPKMF

-936 TPAGTISDQVSRG
+936 TPVGTISDQVSRG

>member
-24 LTKKQAEQQ
+24 LTKKQSEQQ

-131 DQYNELS
+131 DQYNALS
-138 QEERENTEVGQEMG
+138 QEERENTEAGQEMG

-263 GIGAFVVVVGSLV
+263 GIGAFVVIVGSLV

-281 TEQGA
+281 TEEGA

-298 VTANI
+298 VTDNI
-303 TSKMADF
+303 RSKFADF
-310 GKVIFD
+310 GKIIFD
-316 AFNNVKELK
+316 SFNSIKELK
-325 LSDVFKRIGDAIQDN
+325 ISDIFKSIGDSIKEN
-340 IMNRL
+340 ITNRI
-345 EAFSLA
+345 EAFGLA
-351 GKAIVKIFSGGLD
+351 GKAIAKIFSGD
-364 NMKDGFKDLG
+364 IKEGFKDLA
-374 NAVLQGMTG
+374 NSVAQGMTG
-383 VEDVIGK
+383 IEDPIGK
-390 TQAGV
+390 VQAAG
-395 EKLGDAWESTK
+395 EKVVQLYEDGK
-406 EAVKGFYA
+406 EAVKGF
-414 EVLDDA
+414 A
-420 EEAAALQE
+420 EEIAADTQKAIALQE

-437 RKLLKDNAILEGE
+437 RNLLKENAQIDAQV
-450 IAQLRADAADK
+450 AQLRADAADK
-461 ANLTQD
+461 ANLSQE

-472 LEEAKQKE
+472 LEEASALESQK
-480 TEKLKNLT
+480 LQNLT
-488 AIAQAEKDIQAGR
+488 QIAKTEFDIQKGR

-507 NADEAEELAQ
+507 SADEAEELAQ

-566 VATLIEIEKNKRD
+566 VATLIEIEKNKRE

-599 ENKIAELKFKAIEEE
+599 ENKIADLKLKGLEEE
-614 LKARQ
+614 EQNRKEA
-619 ESLAVFELENEIALL
+619 LENELADLDYQQFRELEQANLTAEERLAIDRKYQKEKAQLELESLTNQATLIKAQLEQITADTGQGLIPPLTPEEEALL
-634 KELENFTG
+634 KKQLNEIN
-642 TQEEKQA
+642 TQMLTIGQT
-649 IIDEYNKKGIQ
+649 INGIDEEEAGLNLLNGLGLDEAGMEKLNFAMQTVSSSISSIGSLMASITERNKKVIQ
-660 AQKDAIAA
+660 EQVEAGVISQEQADKKLEQIERKAFKRQKAIQIATATANAA
-668 QMFEIDSQINQLF
+668 QGVLAALAQTTDPTPTQSLR
-681 ASSEGMNV
+681 V
-689 ADQILNDDQVA
+689 ANAAMIGILGAIQVA
-700 ELKKRL
+700 TV
-706 LELEAAGLKLDA
+706 AA
-718 ELKTIGVDPETGQP
+718 
-732 SLAKTL
+732 
-738 NLSEEQTEKIKAGYE
+738 
-753 AATQGINDILN
+753 
-764 IAGQALELR
+764 
-773 TEERIK
+773 
-779 AIDEQVQSGALSE
+779 
-792 EAAEKEKEKIRKEA
+792 
-806 FEKQKKLD
+806 
-814 IASATMS
+814 
-821 YLTGLVQTIAGNA
+821 
-834 KLGFPFAL
+834 
-842 IMSSIQSAIL
+842 
-852 TAAYATNLAKIKKQ
+852 Q

-918 LNNMKVPKMF
+918 LNNMRIPKMF

-936 TPAGTISDQVSRG
+936 TPVGTISDQVSRG